1 MRGEKA
7 PLDLD
12 FKGEYRRPART
23 ELNRYIR
30 LRRRKC
36 QGQRSAAGHPPIPA
50 TGSHGCQP
58 QGRCKGQTQADP
70 HISWG
75 PALQIPDG
83 DRDSGCVDE
92 CFGAARSPAQGLQPL
107 LGPALPRPA
116 SSSSAARG
124 VCNKAVSTP
133 AKREL
138 SSNPIALCRGA
149 VLYLNDY
156 WPPGLDAWIMLLQGF
171 PPTPSL
177 SLSFLMCVGEDL

>member
-83 DRDSGCVDE
+83 DRDSG
-92 CFGAARSPAQGLQPL
+92 RL
-107 LGPALPRPA
+107 
-116 SSSSAARG
+116 
-124 VCNKAVSTP
+124 
-133 AKREL
+133 
-138 SSNPIALCRGA
+138 
-149 VLYLNDY
+149 
-156 WPPGLDAWIMLLQGF
+156 
-171 PPTPSL
+171 
-177 SLSFLMCVGEDL
+177 

>member
-124 VCNKAVSTP
+124 VCNQQEANLPSSHLPFAKGPVS
-133 AKREL
+133 
-138 SSNPIALCRGA
+138 SSLP
-149 VLYLNDY
+149 
-156 WPPGLDAWIMLLQGF
+156 
-171 PPTPSL
+171 
-177 SLSFLMCVGEDL
+177 

>member
-124 VCNKAVSTP
+124 VCNEMPSVMPTSCWDCSSQANLLSGRWETSPIFLSWILGTP
-133 AKREL
+133 GTAGL
-138 SSNPIALCRGA
+138 LLLDSSPISCQTLPSRG
-149 VLYLNDY
+149 
-156 WPPGLDAWIMLLQGF
+156 P
-171 PPTPSL
+171 
-177 SLSFLMCVGEDL
+177 